1 MAITILD
8 GGMGQ
13 ELVARSD
20 VPPTPLWST
29 DVMRAKPS
37 LVGDVHGDFFQAGAQ
52 IATTNTYALHRDRLE
67 RAGVEAEFEALYEM
81 ALGQAEAARA
91 AHGSGLIAGAIGP
104 LGASYRADIH
114 PEHRT
119 AVALYAEVARQLAP
133 RVDLLL
139 CETIASIAQMAAV
152 LEAGLAT
159 GLPVWLGFTVDDH
172 NGARLRSGEALADAV
187 QGASGAAALL
197 ANCSVP
203 EAMPAALEVLA
214 RADLPFGAYANGFT
228 QISKGFL
235 EDAPTVDALTS
246 RQDMGP
252 GVYADHA
259 SIWADMGATII
270 GGCCEVGP
278 AHIAELSA
286 RFGPPA

>member
-29 DVMRAKPS
+29 EVMRTKPG
-37 LVGDVHGDFFQAGAQ
+37 LVRDVHADFFAAGAQ
-52 IATTNTYALHRDRLE
+52 IATTNTYAIHRDRLVRE
-67 RAGVEAEFEALYEM
+67 GMEDQFEALHDL
-81 ALGQAEAARA
+81 ALTQAEAARA

-104 LGASYRADIH
+104 LGASYRADLQ
-114 PEHRT
+114 PEHRK
-119 AVALYAEVARQLAP
+119 AVALYSEVARILAP
-133 RVDLLL
+133 RVDLLI
-139 CETIASIAQMAAV
+139 CETIASIAQLTAV
-152 LEAGLAT
+152 LEASLAT
-159 GLPVWLGFTVDDH
+159 GLPVWLAFTVDDT
-172 NGARLRSGEALADAV
+172 NGAHLRSGEALTDAL
-187 QGASGAAALL
+187 QACEGAAALL

-203 EAMPAALEVLA
+203 EAMPAALDVLA
-214 RADLPFGAYANGFT
+214 RSGLPFGAYANGFT
-228 QISKGFL
+228 QISAGFL

-252 GVYADHA
+252 EVYADHA
-259 SIWADMGATII
+259 AGWAAQGATII

-278 AHIAELSA
+278 AHIAELA
-286 RFGPPA
+286 TRLRAPG